1 MKFIEG
7 RYATPQS
14 AFLAVERLQ
23 AQGYEKKDIR
33 LISNEATRH
42 EYHQL
47 ASIEITT
54 EHELTEEAK
63 EHRSL
68 WEKIKDAFS
77 DETYNEEE
85 IQSDQHLL
93 YDYREDLQKGYIV
106 ILVEGE
112 PKDRLPDEEVPS
124 GYPNESIETLRE
136 KEIETELGYNRHD
149 PIL

>member
-7 RYATPQS
+7 SYATPQS

-47 ASIEITT
+47 ASIDITT

-106 ILVEGE
+106 IF
-112 PKDRLPDEEVPS
+112 DEEVPS
-124 GYPNESIETLRE
+124 GYPDESIETLRE

>member
-7 RYATPQS
+7 SYATPQS

-42 EYHQL
+42 AYHQL

-54 EHELTEEAK
+54 EHELTAEAK
-63 EHRSL
+63 EPRSL
-68 WEKIKDAFS
+68 WEKIKDAVS

-85 IQSDQHLL
+85 RQSDKHLL
-93 YDYREDLQKGYIV
+93 YD
-106 ILVEGE
+106 
-112 PKDRLPDEEVPS
+112 
-124 GYPNESIETLRE
+124 
-136 KEIETELGYNRHD
+136 
-149 PIL
+149 